1 MVKMIA
7 LINSFKDK
15 YFKPSMIRWGVV
27 GMATF
32 IIDYSLFIFLF
43 DATKSV
49 YMANLISTTVATAIN
64 YYTHHRWTFKT
75 DQNHSRTGLKY
86 LINLMFW
93 WLVSTTIIKT
103 LVVLNIDPRLAKIAP
118 LILIVPVNYFVLNKI
133 VFKKKS

>member
-1 MVKMIA
+1 MIA

-32 IIDYSLFIFLF
+32 VIDYSLFIFLF

-93 WLVSTTIIKT
+93 WLVSTTIIKA

-118 LILIVPVNYFVLNKI
+118 LILIVPINYFVLNKI

>member
-1 MVKMIA
+1 MRVK
-7 LINSFKDK
+7 INSFKKK
-15 YFKPSMIRWGVV
+15 YFKPSMIRWGAV

-32 IIDYSLFIFLF
+32 VVDYSLFIFLF
-43 DATKSV
+43 EVTKSV
-49 YMANLISTTVATAIN
+49 YMANLISTSVATAIN
-64 YYTHHRWTFKT
+64 YYTHHRWTFKS

-103 LVVLNIDPRLAKIAP
+103 LVVLSIDPRLAKIAP
-118 LILIVPVNYFVLNKI
+118 LLLIVPINYFVLNKI

>member
-1 MVKMIA
+1 
-7 LINSFKDK
+7 
-15 YFKPSMIRWGVV
+15 
-27 GMATF
+27 
-32 IIDYSLFIFLF
+32 
-43 DATKSV
+43 
-49 YMANLISTTVATAIN
+49 VATAIN

>member
-1 MVKMIA
+1 MRSKIV
-7 LINSFKDK
+7 SFKDK
-15 YFKPSMIRWGVV
+15 YFKPSMIRWGAV
-27 GMATF
+27 GMGTF
-32 IIDYSLFIFLF
+32 VIDYSLFIFLF
-43 DATKSV
+43 EVTKSV

-118 LILIVPVNYFVLNKI
+118 LILIVPINYFVLNKI

>member
-1 MVKMIA
+1 MVQMIA

>member
-1 MVKMIA
+1 
-7 LINSFKDK
+7 
-15 YFKPSMIRWGVV
+15 MIRWGVV

-32 IIDYSLFIFLF
+32 VIDYSLFIFLF

-93 WLVSTTIIKT
+93 WLVSTTIIKA

-118 LILIVPVNYFVLNKI
+118 LILIVPINYFVLNKI

>member
-118 LILIVPVNYFVLNKI
+118 LILIVPINYFVLNKI

>member
-103 LVVLNIDPRLAKIAP
+103 LVVLDIDPRLAKIAP